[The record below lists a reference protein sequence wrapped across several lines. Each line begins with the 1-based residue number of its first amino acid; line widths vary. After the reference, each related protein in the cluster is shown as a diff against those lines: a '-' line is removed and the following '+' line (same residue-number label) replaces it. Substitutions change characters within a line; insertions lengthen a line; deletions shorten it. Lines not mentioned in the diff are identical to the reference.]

1 MTHLSRNTSI
11 SAPGTAAMFAV
22 ALAAAALST
31 ALAAVA
37 AVPAGAHAQTL
48 GQRID
53 TTFAVDRNAWLDVNF
68 VSGTIVVTGWT
79 RPDARIVGRTEN
91 GLFEGTFNR
100 DRINL
105 SVRTDRSSR
114 NRNRSGP
121 AYVEISVPVGTR
133 VMASTVSGGIRIRGT
148 NAEVQ
153 ANATSGN
160 IEVVDATDRIVVGTV
175 SGDIRLQRVRGRTRI
190 NSTSGDLELDA
201 LTGELE
207 IRTVSSDMRIDRVVS
222 SDVRIGTTS
231 GDISY
236 GGTIDPKGTYEISTH
251 SGDVRF
257 EVPSATGA
265 TLSLQTYSGDIESSF
280 PMTLQPGENLRRQR
294 GRRMEFTI
302 GDGGARVSI
311 TTFSGDITIARG
323 FARGPGEE

>member
-1 MTHLSRNTSI
+1 MTHISRNTQ
-11 SAPGTAAMFAV
+11 TFAV
-22 ALAAAALST
+22 AALIAAT
-31 ALAAVA
+31 ALGAA
-37 AVPAGAHAQTL
+37 PAKAHAQARGQAP
-48 GQRID
+48 GQRIID
-53 TTFAVDRNAWLDVNF
+53 TTFAVDRNAWLDVNV
-68 VSGTIVVTGWT
+68 VSGTIIVTGWT
-79 RPDARIVGRTEN
+79 RPEARITGRTEN
-91 GLFEGTFNR
+91 GAFEGDFTR
-100 DRINL
+100 DRIIL
-105 SVRTDRSSR
+105 SIRPERTR

-121 AYVEISVPVGTR
+121 AQIEISVPVGTR

-160 IEVVDATDRIVVGTV
+160 IEVVDAIDRIVVGTV
-175 SGDIRLQRVRGRTRI
+175 SGDIRLERVRGRTRI
-190 NSTSGDLELDA
+190 NSTSGDLELDSI
-201 LTGELE
+201 TGDLE

-236 GGTIDPKGTYEISTH
+236 GGTIDPNGTYDISTH

-265 TLSLQTYSGDIESSF
+265 TLSLQTYNGDIESSF
-280 PMTLQPGENLRRQR
+280 PMTLQPGDLRRQR
-294 GRRMEFTI
+294 GRRMEFAI

-311 TTFSGDITIARG
+311 TTFSGDITISRG
-323 FARGPGEE
+323 FARSPREE